1 MITKVIAV
9 ELLIFMVLHVTVTAH
24 APRFAVEHMRY
35 LRIIV
40 HPVADARVIHQI
52 TSSSPPRCVI
62 LPVSLP
68 VTSFIYKRS
77 NGKYEDDSCIRARGA
92 SWT

>member
-1 MITKVIAV
+1 VSSSQIYKSTKTKVIAG
-9 ELLIFMVLHVTVTAH
+9 ELLIFMVLHVAVAAH
-24 APRFAVEHMRY
+24 APQLAVEHMRY

-40 HPVADARVIHQI
+40 HPTADARAI
-52 TSSSPPRCVI
+52 TRFSPPRYVI

-77 NGKYEDDSCIRARGA
+77 TGTYGDG
-92 SWT
+92 